1 MPVCIDSSDYA
12 VLEAGLQ
19 STQGKCI
26 VNSLSLKE
34 GEEEFA
40 KKARNV
46 QRHGSAIV
54 VMAFDENGQV

>member
-1 MPVCIDSSDYA
+1 M
-12 VLEAGLQ
+12 Q